1 MYGRVLTKQ
10 EKIILENAAFM
21 NFELRAARS
30 GNSNENKN
38 HKKTHLNWCEV

>member
-10 EKIILENAAFM
+10 EKLILENAAFII
-21 NFELRAARS
+21 FELRAARS

>member
-10 EKIILENAAFM
+10 EKLILENAAFI
-21 NFELRAARS
+21 NLELRAARS

-38 HKKTHLNWCEV
+38 HKKNTSHII